1 MSFLNFLF
9 GKPIPTSDERSEQI
23 GVGGGIPIFGL
34 DALSSVAYGPEAAL
48 TLLLPLGV
56 AGIAYLVPLTSLIIL
71 LATIVFFSYRQTIA
85 AYPSGGGSYTVASE
99 NLGTAAGLL
108 AASALLIDYVLTV
121 AVGISAGVGAI
132 ASAIPSLLAHRLGIC
147 LGILAI
153 LTIINLRGLKE
164 AGIIFLVPTWMF
176 LGSLLL
182 TIVVGM
188 FKTIMA
194 GGHPHAVAA
203 PAPAAAPIFA
213 TAGLWLLLQAFSNG
227 CTAMTGVE
235 AVSNGV
241 RAFREPRVKNAQQT
255 LTVVMGLLLAMLAGM
270 AFLVRAYGI
279 AATDPSK
286 AGYQSVIS
294 MLVAAVAGRGI
305 FYYVAIGSVLV
316 VLSLSAN
323 TAFADF
329 PRLCRA
335 IAQNGY
341 LPHSFRSRGR
351 RLVYSQG
358 VYALAALAAILLVLF
373 GGVTDRL
380 IPLYAVG
387 AFLAFTLSQA
397 GMVAHW
403 RRTGGKGSTR
413 SMLVNGL
420 GAFATGGTLLVVLVA
435 KFTAGA
441 WVTALMIPMLLGL
454 MYSVK
459 HHYDKVGEE
468 IRVSEP
474 ISTTAAKPPLAVVPV
489 LAWDRVSKRAVEV
502 ALSVATEVRC
512 LHVVSEDDSEALQ
525 DDLLEHWKQYVEE
538 PAKRAGMTVPQVKVL
553 RSPYRQVVGP
563 IIRYILDLET
573 QEPGRDIL
581 VVIPELVELHWYHFL
596 LHNQRSSLL
605 KALLLLKGNEHTI
618 VLNVPWYIRS

>member
-1 MSFLNFLF
+1 
-9 GKPIPTSDERSEQI
+9 
-23 GVGGGIPIFGL
+23 V
-34 DALSSVAYGPEAAL
+34 
-48 TLLLPLGV
+48 
-56 AGIAYLVPLTSLIIL
+56 
-71 LATIVFFSYRQTIA
+71 
-85 AYPSGGGSYTVASE
+85 
-99 NLGTAAGLL
+99 
-108 AASALLIDYVLTV
+108 
-121 AVGISAGVGAI
+121 
-132 ASAIPSLLAHRLGIC
+132 
-147 LGILAI
+147 
-153 LTIINLRGLKE
+153 
-164 AGIIFLVPTWMF
+164 
-176 LGSLLL
+176 
-182 TIVVGM
+182 
-188 FKTIMA
+188 
-194 GGHPHAVAA
+194 
-203 PAPAAAPIFA
+203 A
-213 TAGLWLLLQAFSNG
+213 TAGVWLLLQAFSNG

-241 RAFREPRVKNAQQT
+241 RAFREPRVQTAQRT
-255 LTVVMGLLLAMLAGM
+255 LTVIIGMLIVLLAGI

-279 AATDPSK
+279 AATDPSQP
-286 AGYQSVIS
+286 GYQSVLS

-358 VYALAALAAILLVLF
+358 VYALAVLTAALLVVF

-397 GMVAHW
+397 GMVGHW
-403 RRTGGKGSTR
+403 RKTGGKGSTR

-420 GAFATGGTLLVVLVA
+420 GALATGGTLLVVLVA
-435 KFTAGA
+435 KFTEGA
-441 WVTALMIPMLLGL
+441 WVTALMIPSLLGL
-454 MYSVK
+454 MYAVK
-459 HHYDKVGEE
+459 HHYNLVSEE
-468 IRVSEP
+468 IKISEP
-474 ISTTAAKPPLAVVPV
+474 IATTSGKPPLAIVPV

-502 ALSVATEVRC
+502 ALSVASEVRC

-525 DDLLEHWKQYVEE
+525 DDLLEHWKQFVEE
-538 PAKRAGMTVPQVKVL
+538 PARRAGLAVPQVKVL
-553 RSPYRQVVGP
+553 SSPYRQVVGP

-581 VVIPELVELHWYHFL
+581 VVVPELVERHWYHFL

-605 KALLLLKGNEHTI
+605 KGLLLLKGNEHTI
-618 VLNVPWYIRS
+618 VLNVPWYIKS